1 MLLWQLVV
9 NGLLAAGVYALVA
22 VGFGLIYRTT
32 RFFNFAHGAVY
43 TLGAYL
49 AFWFH
54 QTLGFHPVVSSILAI
69 AGGALAGIA
78 TWILI
83 FGPLK
88 RAGASELT
96 LLLASVGIFTVG
108 QNAISAIFSD
118 ATLALGFGALSGT
131 LTVLGAGVTVLQL
144 AIACAAFLLCLAVS
158 LVLWRSRF
166 GNAILAVGADPDLS
180 EISGINSNV
189 VTLQVF
195 GIGSALAA
203 LAGILVGM
211 DTDITPLMG
220 YSAMLSAVVAVIIG
234 GTKSPLGWLVGAI
247 ILGLAQTVGVWRVES
262 HWRDTIVFTLLI
274 FFMIFRPKGI
284 VRPLEARR

>member
-1 MLLWQLVV
+1 MLLWQLIV
-9 NGLLAAGVYALVA
+9 NGVLAAGVYALVA

-32 RFFNFAHGAVY
+32 RFFNFAHGTIY

-54 QTLGFHPVVSSILAI
+54 QTLGFPAVVSIVLAI

-78 TWILI
+78 MWAWIY
-83 FGPLK
+83 GPLK

-96 LLLASVGIFTVG
+96 LLLASVGIFTFG

-118 ATLALGFGALSGT
+118 ATSALRFGAFSGA
-131 LTVLGAGVTVLQL
+131 LNIFGAGVTVLQL
-144 AIACAAFLLCLAVS
+144 VIAAVAFLLCLAVT
-158 LVLWRSRF
+158 LILWRSRF

-180 EISGINSNV
+180 EISGINSNA

-234 GTKSPLGWLVGAI
+234 GTRSPLGWLVGAI
-247 ILGLAQTVGVWRVES
+247 ILGLAQTVGVWRIES
-262 HWRDTIVFTLLI
+262 HWQDTIAFTLLI
-274 FFMIFRPKGI
+274 LFMIFRPKGI
-284 VRPLEARR
+284 VPPLEARR